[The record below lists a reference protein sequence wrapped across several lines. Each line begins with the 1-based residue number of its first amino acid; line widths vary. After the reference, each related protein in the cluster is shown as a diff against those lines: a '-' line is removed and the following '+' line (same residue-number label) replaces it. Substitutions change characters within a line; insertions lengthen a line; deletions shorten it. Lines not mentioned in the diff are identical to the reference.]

1 MGAFGKRI
9 RHAHSPSPF
18 GRLAAFDNHDM
29 RAENVPAATSY
40 YEATADRPAASAPL
54 AGVHEAEVCIVGAGF
69 AGLATALGLVERG
82 QGGVVL
88 LEAERVAYGASGRNG
103 GFVFGGYSL
112 DGAELVAQLGVEAAR
127 ACYGLTRAAV
137 DLIRTRIQTHAI
149 ECEAVEGGALLANW
163 FDDDAILLRQ
173 QRQMR
178 EHFGV
183 EWRLVG
189 RDALAQHVVTQRY
202 FGALLE
208 PDAFH
213 FHPLKYALGIARAA
227 QAGGVRLHET
237 SPVRAV
243 ERLPDG
249 RFRVATEGGEVR
261 ARHVV
266 MAGGGYLAGVLPA
279 LERAMLPIATYVM
292 ATEPLGAQIEAL
304 IPSRAAIYD
313 TRFAFDYYRRL
324 NDSRLLWGGRI
335 SVRDRKPDE
344 IARFLRRDMLR
355 VYPSLKEARID
366 FAWSGLM
373 SYARHKMPQIGRI
386 DAGPLAGV
394 WHASSFG
401 GHGVAPTTVAGEL
414 LADAITGKAAVPA
427 AFKAF
432 DLARTWRPLGLAAA
446 QAAYAWA
453 GWRDWRR
460 S

>member
-1 MGAFGKRI
+1 MTSTGTT
-9 RHAHSPSPF
+9 P
-18 GRLAAFDNHDM
+18 
-29 RAENVPAATSY
+29 ATSY
-40 YEATADRPAASAPL
+40 YEATVVHPAAHAPL
-54 AGVHEAEVCIVGAGF
+54 AEVQDAEVCIVGAGF

-82 QGGVVL
+82 VQGIAL

-112 DGAELVAQLGVEAAR
+112 DSADLVAQLGAEAAR

-137 DLIRTRIQTHAI
+137 NLIRKRIETHAI

-163 FDDDAILLRQ
+163 FDDDAILERQ
-173 QRQMR
+173 RRQMR

-183 EWRLVG
+183 TWRHVG
-189 RDALAQHVVTQRY
+189 RDELAQHVVTQRY
-202 FGALLE
+202 SGALIE

-227 QAGGVRLHET
+227 RAGGVRLHEF

-249 RFRVATEGGEVR
+249 RFRVATDGGAVR
-261 ARHVV
+261 ARQVV
-266 MAGGGYLAGVLPA
+266 MAAGGYLDGVLPA

-324 NDSRLLWGGRI
+324 NDTRLLWGGRI
-335 SVRDRKPDE
+335 SVRDRKPEE

-355 VYPSLKEARID
+355 VYPSLADARTD

-401 GHGVAPTTVAGEL
+401 GHGVAPTTVAGEV
-414 LADAITGKAAVPA
+414 LADAISGRAPVPA
-427 AFKAF
+427 AFTHYG
-432 DLARTWRPLGLAAA
+432 LERTWRPLGLAAA
-446 QAAYAWA
+446 QAAYTWA
-453 GWRDWRR
+453 EWRDWLRR
-460 S
+460 